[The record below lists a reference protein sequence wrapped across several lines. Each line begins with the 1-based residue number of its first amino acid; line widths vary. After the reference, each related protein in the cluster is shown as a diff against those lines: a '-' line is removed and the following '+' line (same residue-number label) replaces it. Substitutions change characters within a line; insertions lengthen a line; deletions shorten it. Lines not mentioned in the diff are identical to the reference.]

1 MTSAQQ
7 GSLPPRPL
15 SPLPHPVFPRLPL
28 GCHAAPKQGQDP
40 SRPHSTTEPGLC
52 APVKLTP
59 RCPQEGQGPS
69 RSCSPSSA
77 GGCAP
82 PGVALGGLSNRYA
95 HSPKHGP
102 SPKAPTWA
110 GSPPTSTPRVVR
122 APRPPRRASPYSCF
136 LLPATPTHAVNPS
149 PGPRL
154 LLAGPECR
162 PPHPLPK
169 PMTQPSW
176 GAGPEPGGG
185 QGPVCGAPQRD
196 ARAPPTRLPGSVR
209 GVVQPPRP
217 RTGLHRTAGPS
228 RATAGRLR
236 AAS

>member
-162 PPHPLPK
+162 PPAPTAEAHDSALLGRWP
-169 PMTQPSW
+169 
-176 GAGPEPGGG
+176 GAGRGAGACLWSPSTGRPSPAHPSPGKRPRGRAAAKAEDR
-185 QGPVCGAPQRD
+185 APQD
-196 ARAPPTRLPGSVR
+196 S
-209 GVVQPPRP
+209 RP
-217 RTGLHRTAGPS
+217 EQGDG
-228 RATAGRLR
+228 R
-236 AAS
+236 AAEGG